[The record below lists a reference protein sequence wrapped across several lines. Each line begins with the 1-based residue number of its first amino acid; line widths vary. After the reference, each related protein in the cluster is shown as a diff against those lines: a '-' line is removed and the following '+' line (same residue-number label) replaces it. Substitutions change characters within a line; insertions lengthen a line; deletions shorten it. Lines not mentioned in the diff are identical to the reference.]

1 METVKINSNQNIVEK
16 HFKYTDLFNILFFPI
31 KINKTIRPKANP
43 DVNVVLTNYSF
54 LSFVPY
60 LTINNLPADFEDF
73 KYIYIDAPLIN
84 AIGDTQYSLSIS
96 NSAKT
101 KSLFS
106 GNGYSAQI
114 YYDETKQTIT
124 GDSYTESYC
133 CTNNV
138 LKNAYDFSIDKTSL
152 LPYELRTSRQLFVQ
166 IPSYLLGNAM
176 SVFKNTIEPKYSY
189 APGTA
194 ADTEVSVFDTVSKS
208 KASNEQPFYGDK
220 IPGKNDVSN
229 VPLGG
234 ISSAD
239 KKFSTYSLL
248 SVKTAIVPALQ
259 GLYDFYKANVT
270 PDNWELWL
278 KFDIQD
284 EMLKEMKGH
293 VWTEFLNYINNPL
306 EKTAYN
312 GIDMTRFDSSL
323 TTNSEWLDKNPI
335 LLGDYNSVQKLYTI
349 NQNKSFYEDK
359 LFSIYLSKEPMGI

>member
-31 KINKTIRPKANP
+31 KINKTIRPKANAA
-43 DVNVVLTNYSF
+43 VSVVLNSYSF

-73 KYIYIDAPLIN
+73 RYIYIDAPLIN
-84 AIGDTQYSLSIS
+84 AIGNTPYSLSIS

-106 GNGYSAQI
+106 GNGYSANI
-114 YYDETKQTIT
+114 TYNESAKSIT

-138 LKNAYDFSIDKTSL
+138 LKNTFDFSIDKSSF
-152 LPYELRTSRQLFVQ
+152 LPYELRNSRQLFIQ
-166 IPSYLLGNAM
+166 IPSYLLNNAI
-176 SVFKNTIEPKYSY
+176 SIFKNTIEPKYNYS
-189 APGTA
+189 PGNT
-194 ADTEVSVFDTVSKS
+194 ADTEISIFDAVSKS
-208 KASNEQPFYGDK
+208 KTSNEQPFFGFR
-220 IPGKNDVSN
+220 IEGENDVSN
-229 VPLGG
+229 VTMG
-234 ISSAD
+234 ITTAENMN
-239 KKFSTYSLL
+239 STYNNINRPIDSATSYTQSYHL
-248 SVKTAIVPALQ
+248 
-259 GLYDFYKANVT
+259 YKANVT

-284 EMLKEMKGH
+284 EMIKEMKGH
-293 VWTEFLNYINNPL
+293 TWTEFLNYINQPL

-323 TTNSEWLDKNPI
+323 STDSQWIDKNPKI
-335 LLGDYNSVQKLYTI
+335 LSTFNLTNRLYTI
-349 NQNKSFYEDK
+349 MQNKSFYEDK
-359 LFSIYLSKEPMGI
+359 LFSIYFSKEPMWI